1 MEQDAADLDAIAAIY
16 AALEKDAV
24 ETLRRDGIEDAR
36 LRVAR
41 EADIRYAGQ
50 SMEVRVAAPAGR
62 IDASFL
68 ARLVDAFHA
77 AHLRTFGYNY
87 AGEQKVELVNFCVSG
102 FGSIERPKLPRLA
115 PGNGAMPAP
124 RSWRPVY
131 FDDAPRETPIYDRA
145 ALAPGLRLM
154 GPAVIEEFGS
164 TTVVFP
170 GQVVGVD
177 PHGILIVRTAS
188 RETTR

>member
-24 ETLRRDGIEDAR
+24 KTLRRDGIEDAR
-36 LRVAR
+36 MRVAR

-62 IDASFL
+62 IDALFL

-77 AHLRTFGYNY
+77 AHLRT
-87 AGEQKVELVNFCVSG
+87 
-102 FGSIERPKLPRLA
+102 RLA

-131 FDDAPRETPIYDRA
+131 FDYAPRETPIYDRA
-145 ALAPGLRLM
+145 ALTPGLRLV

-170 GQVVGVD
+170 GQDIGVD

-188 RETTR
+188 RELRDEGARRACG